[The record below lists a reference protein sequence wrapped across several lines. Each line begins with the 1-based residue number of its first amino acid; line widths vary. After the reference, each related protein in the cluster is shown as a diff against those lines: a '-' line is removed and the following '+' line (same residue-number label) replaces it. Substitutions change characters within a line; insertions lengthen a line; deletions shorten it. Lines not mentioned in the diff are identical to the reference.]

1 MSITP
6 TIMGLY
12 ATDMIYAGASG
23 MMNANQARMD
33 LANGVTGN
41 EADIPS
47 LAAQDKALMLWS
59 EHAKIL
65 YACGQAILEQAQRL
79 KKSDAEHQ
87 KARADMGVV
96 FGS

>member
-1 MSITP
+1 MAFQGINMTF
-6 TIMGLY
+6 
-12 ATDMIYAGASG
+12 AGASG

-41 EADIPS
+41 EANIPS
-47 LAAQDKALMLWS
+47 LAAQDKALMLQG

-65 YACGQAILEQAQRL
+65 FACGQTMRDQAQRL
-79 KKSDAEHQ
+79 RENNKKHQ
-87 KARADMGVV
+87 EARAQMGEV